1 VSTKVSDHIGGL
13 VAALCGGLGLDPGE
27 VLELKV
33 EPGTG
38 TVAVTVLDAYKNI
51 RCDQFHYNP

>member
-1 VSTKVSDHIGGL
+1 VSTKVTDEIGEL

-27 VLELKV
+27 VIELTV

-38 TVAVTVLDAYKNI
+38 TVVVRVLDAYKNI